1 MASLRAQIP
10 SVIREGGGL
19 LAGGS
24 GFTNGLAAS
33 TERLLASLRRISDAS
48 ERGLRVMWNKAVEE
62 DPMRR
67 SALRRS
73 ALREH
78 GLAPLAEA

>member
-1 MASLRAQIP
+1 
-10 SVIREGGGL
+10 
-19 LAGGS
+19 
-24 GFTNGLAAS
+24 
-33 TERLLASLRRISDAS
+33 
-48 ERGLRVMWNKAVEE
+48 MWNKAVEE
-62 DPMRR
+62 NPMRR